1 MDLKLKGDQRQ
12 QLLQAIISAY
22 PSETDLEMM
31 VSFKLD
37 ENLHAIAGGGNRTQV
52 TFNLIK
58 WAEARGKLG
67 RLILAAYE
75 TNPGNQELRDFY
87 QSTIQQK
94 FILNAASVGFTTDI
108 GIGSAIPILT
118 PTTDALQKF
127 TFEVVTVNRRG
138 EIIKKE
144 PKQAQYFTELGNGIN
159 LEMVAIPGGTFLMG
173 SPEGE
178 GYDDEKPQHEV
189 TVEPFFI
196 GKYPVT
202 QVQWR
207 AVAALPRVDRD
218 LKPDPSYF
226 KGDNRPVEY
235 ISWFDAVEFCARLS
249 KVTGKD
255 YRLPSEAEW
264 EYACRAGTTTPF
276 HFGETIT
283 TELANYCGTDEKI
296 GETLYQ
302 GYYGEGPLGIY
313 RRETTPVGLFP
324 ANPFGLHDMHGNL
337 WEWCIDH
344 WHENYEEAPTNGNAW
359 IVNNENDNRIG
370 RLLRGGS
377 WYYNPEYCRSANRN
391 RNSPDNDDYDIG
403 FRVVCGPAQRT

>member
-67 RLILAAYE
+67 RLILAPYE

-108 GIGSAIPILT
+108 GISAIPILT
-118 PTTDALQKF
+118 PTSEALQTL

-138 EIIKKE
+138 EVIKKE
-144 PKQAQYFTELGNGIN
+144 PKQAQYFTELGNGIT

-202 QVQWR
+202 QAQWR

-218 LKPDPSYF
+218 LQPDPSHF
-226 KGDNRPVEY
+226 KGDNRPVEC

-283 TELANYCGTDEKI
+283 TELANYRGTDQKFE
-296 GETLYQ
+296 ETVYK
-302 GYYGEGPLGIY
+302 GSYGEGPLGIY
-313 RRETTPVGLFP
+313 RNETTPVGLFP
-324 ANPFGLHDMHGNL
+324 ANAFCLHDMHGNVF
-337 WEWCIDH
+337 EWCIDH
-344 WHENYEEAPTNGNAW
+344 WPENYEEAPTNGNAW
-359 IVNNENDNRIG
+359 ILGNNDNHLFC
-370 RLLRGGS
+370 LLRGGS
-377 WYYNPEYCRSANRN
+377 WDLNPVSCRSANRN
-391 RNSPDNDDYDIG
+391 RDSPGNDHDNIG